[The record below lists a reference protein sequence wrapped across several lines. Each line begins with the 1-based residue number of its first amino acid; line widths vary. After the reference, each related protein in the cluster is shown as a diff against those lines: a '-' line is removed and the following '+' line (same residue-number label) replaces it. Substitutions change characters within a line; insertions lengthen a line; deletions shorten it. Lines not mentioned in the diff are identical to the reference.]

1 MRVLLVSVGQWGTGM
16 GTLSELLLG
25 EHLLGEK
32 TLDVEISTQIS
43 MCMCVCVSGAMTF
56 DF

>member
-16 GTLSELLLG
+16 GTPSELLLG

-32 TLDVEISTQIS
+32 TLDVEISTQVS
-43 MCMCVCVSGAMTF
+43 VCVCVCVSGAMTF